1 MKDGAISK
9 QDAPRSV
16 PVALRDELKA
26 KLEEMEKQ
34 GTLAKV
40 EEPTDW
46 VNSTVHV
53 KKPGK
58 RRVCLD
64 QRELNKHN
72 EIPQFRLPTIDDVT
86 SILGKDKVFTVLD
99 AKDGF
104 LQVKL
109 DENSAKMTTFHTP
122 FGQYTN
128 GSKCH
133 LVHAARQKSFR
144 DMCMRSKGI
153 WKVWKPLPMIF
164 SCTEVESSA
173 TKP

>member
-122 FGQYTN
+122 FGRYKWLRMPFGICSASEEFQRHVHEVIGDLEGVETIADDFLVY
-128 GSKCH
+128 GS
-133 LVHAARQKSFR
+133 
-144 DMCMRSKGI
+144 
-153 WKVWKPLPMIF
+153 
-164 SCTEVESSA
+164 
-173 TKP
+173 